1 MKKEEINAL
10 AKSLFV
16 EGKPNQEGYKPVNLN
31 RDIKIELNNEQEN
44 AQLMVAA
51 IDEWGAKGYF
61 FCSGS
66 DPKQV
71 SMGYKVPST
80 CGSCVRAQEFVS
92 LIWGSTEV
100 FNSLPFVE
108 FHGDRQY
115 SFKVDLLRYF
125 AEYGREKTEE
135 RIKQIRLEEQRKK
148 AREAEE
154 AEKVQRQKTT
164 EELVK
169 RFGNSIR
176 EVPGLLD
183 FLLSQTDT
191 IDFVDAKPKKGV
203 AAFLLD
209 KHWWSG
215 SSGIGKA
222 SIVGVYRDGETKSLS
237 FTYRDQYDPRKDDY
251 SVRFTKVEILEITP
265 TTVKVKAIP
274 DRDYSSREHTF
285 EIHAKPKKKK
295 EKDEKLPEPSE
306 QEKAEFGVK
315 VQKAMEKVVANHQY
329 NHPLYQPTQI
339 KEYKIDY
346 QLKLA
351 AWILFEQIDT
361 DRCTPEGEGWLG
373 DQFRYSVWR
382 MKGDSAPVQVY
393 EDHAYIRP
401 RTPSGLTGTRGRECT
416 ISNLRLDKG
425 KVIVRNYQGE
435 EMTY

>member
-1 MKKEEINAL
+1 MKKEKINAL
-10 AKSLFV
+10 AKGLFV
-16 EGKPNQEGYKPVNLN
+16 EGEPDEKGRKPINLN
-31 RDIKIELNNEQEN
+31 KNIKIDLETDQEK

-51 IDEWGAKGYF
+51 IDEWGAKGRF

-92 LIWGSTEV
+92 LIWGSTKV

-135 RIKQIRLEEQRKK
+135 RIKQIRIEEQRKK
-148 AREAEE
+148 AKKAEE
-154 AEKVQRQKTT
+154 EEKVQRQKKT

-169 RFGNSIR
+169 RFGNGVR

-191 IDFVDAKPKKGV
+191 IDFVDAKPKKGL

-215 SSGIGKA
+215 SSGIGMA
-222 SIVGVYRDGETKSLS
+222 SIVGVYRDGEIKSRS
-237 FTYRDQYDPRKDDY
+237 FTYRDQYDPHKDDY
-251 SVRFTKVEILEITP
+251 SVSFTKVEILEITP
-265 TTVKVKAIP
+265 STVRVKAVP
-274 DRDYSSREHTF
+274 DKDYSPREYTF
-285 EIHAKPKKKK
+285 EIKGRPKKKK
-295 EKDEKLPEPSE
+295 GEDEKLPRVSE
-306 QEKAEFGVK
+306 QEKAEFGAK
-315 VQKAMEKVVANHQY
+315 VQKAMEEVVANHQH

-346 QLKLA
+346 QRKLA

-382 MKGDSAPVQVY
+382 MEGDKAPVQVY

-416 ISNLRLDKG
+416 IRALRLDKG